1 MGLLIVINVVVYI
14 YILDYDNYNIY
25 NSGVSLISE
34 NVIVY
39 FYNLYFDIIL
49 IFIYNFIMI
58 CLIDTVVMV
67 V

>member
-39 FYNLYFDIIL
+39 FYILYFDIIL
-49 IFIYNFIMI
+49 IFIYNSIMI